1 MGNQLLSVCISDRN
15 SEHEHDYIIKFG
27 GMSNK
32 ARKKGKAT
40 IYFARQDMY
49 RQNNTKNLKRRLKKA
64 KRNIKELEKIIH
76 SNHQ

>member
-15 SEHEHDYIIKFG
+15 SGYEHDYIIKFG

-32 ARKKGKAT
+32 SRKKGKET

-49 RQNNTKNLKRRLKKA
+49 RQNKTKNLKRRLRKA
-64 KRNIKELEKIIH
+64 KRNIKELERIIH
-76 SNHQ
+76 SNHY